1 MKPPENIDMNH
12 VLQIAIDGR
21 DTLVQMAPGGFRF
34 TDYGIECSSDDIR
47 LYVPWDS
54 VQWLEQSEDID
65 RNFNN
70 DTDAFIPAFDNSHDV
85 EQAAISPDN
94 ETMNPF
100 DDLERNLFKRAVEA
114 NVIIHDDN
122 GYKVKF
128 SGQRLGESEYTA
140 VPIIQS
146 TPALKAYLA
155 QEIERAHMK
164 PVENIPKPEP
174 ESSAFDDGQLLAIPS
189 DDADNMNMTDDPWKD
204 IIPPESS
211 TPPVR
216 KQTDSS
222 IGMNTMPTQKT
233 VETPRK
239 ERKEHL
245 TEYAIDDMTDG
256 NASTKDENGYDWVV
270 LMGCTGFTGSIVSR
284 WATRAE
290 AESDRDKRI
299 QDNNAGSSLVKL
311 TYMVFHAKG
320 NQLVNRKYIPRDSNG
335 MPIPGYNSW
344 GEKETTGM
352 SA

>member
-1 MKPPENIDMNH
+1 
-12 VLQIAIDGR
+12 
-21 DTLVQMAPGGFRF
+21 
-34 TDYGIECSSDDIR
+34 
-47 LYVPWDS
+47 
-54 VQWLEQSEDID
+54 
-65 RNFNN
+65 
-70 DTDAFIPAFDNSHDV
+70 
-85 EQAAISPDN
+85 
-94 ETMNPF
+94 
-100 DDLERNLFKRAVEA
+100 
-114 NVIIHDDN
+114 
-122 GYKVKF
+122 
-128 SGQRLGESEYTA
+128 
-140 VPIIQS
+140 
-146 TPALKAYLA
+146 
-155 QEIERAHMK
+155 MK
-164 PVENIPKPEP
+164 PVENITKPEP

-189 DDADNMNMTDDPWKD
+189 DDADNMNMADDPWKD
-204 IIPPESS
+204 IMPPESS
-211 TPPVR
+211 TPTVQ

-233 VETPRK
+233 VETP
-239 ERKEHL
+239 RKEHL